1 MTAPTMQVLV
11 GFQTTTAFGTPFLLN
26 DAFFGVLNTAGRG
39 TLGGLQYADL
49 TDIVESVNITRGR
62 NRQLDQFNAGTATVS
77 FNNATRILDPLN
89 TASIYYPFV
98 LPRCPIIIL
107 ANGIPIYT
115 GLVTDW
121 DIEYDIANQDMMYAS
136 CSDQFTVLANQAL
149 NAVTPAVE
157 SSSARINTVLDL
169 PEIVYQG
176 PREVTTGSSTLGA
189 FAIEQDT
196 NCLNYLQQVTT
207 SEQGYLYVASDGT
220 LTFKGRTSV
229 LNPVANA
236 TFTYDG
242 TGIPYQTLLNEYGDE
257 LLYNYI
263 VTESPAGA
271 AQTTSDADSINLYQ
285 AQQYSVLDL
294 LNSSTIE
301 VGDLGDYLL
310 GKYRNP
316 ALRFNGLSTQL
327 AALTETQQNV
337 CFNLDLTDICT
348 VTKNF
353 VTGTPSD
360 LSQTLI
366 VSGVS
371 HNIVP
376 GSHIVSYTFES
387 TDGNQYLTLDDAIF
401 GLLAG
406 LAYDA
411 SLQYDQA
418 GFIYNNSSNGN
429 LLGW

>member
-11 GFQTTTAFGTPFLLN
+11 GFQTTTGFGFPFLLN
-26 DAFFGVLNTAGRG
+26 DAFYGVLDTPDRG

-49 TDIVESVNITRGR
+49 TNLVESVNITRGR

-77 FNNATRILDPLN
+77 FDNATRILDPLN

-115 GLVTDW
+115 GLITDW
-121 DIEYDIANQDMMYAS
+121 NLNYDIANQDMMYAA

-149 NAVTPAVE
+149 NAVTPAQE
-157 SSSARINTVLDL
+157 LSSTRINTILNL
-169 PEIVYQG
+169 PEILYQG
-176 PREVTTGSSTLGA
+176 PRDITTGSSTLGA
-189 FAIEQDT
+189 FAITQDT
-196 NCLNYLQQVTT
+196 NCLDYLQQVTT
-207 SEQGYLYVASDGT
+207 SEQGYLYIASDGT

-229 LNPVANA
+229 FNPVANA

-242 TGIPYQTLLNEYGDE
+242 TGIPYQTLLNEFGDE
-257 LLYNYI
+257 NLYNYI

-271 AQTTSDADSINLYQ
+271 EQITSDPDSINLYQ
-285 AQQYSVLDL
+285 TQQYAVLDL
-294 LNSSTIE
+294 LNSTTSE
-301 VGDLGDYLL
+301 VAGLGDYLL

-316 ALRFNGLSTQL
+316 VLRFNGLSTQL

-348 VTKNF
+348 VTKNY

-360 LSQTLI
+360 VSQTVI

-376 GSHIVSYTFES
+376 GSHIISYTFES
-387 TDGNQYLTLDDAIF
+387 TDGNQYLTLDDTIF
-401 GLLAG
+401 GTLDNNLLA
-406 LAYDA
+406 
-411 SLQYDQA
+411 
-418 GFIYNNSSNGN
+418 F
-429 LLGW
+429 

>member
-1 MTAPTMQVLV
+1 MTAPVMQVLV
-11 GFQTTTAFGTPFLLN
+11 GFQTTTGFGTPFLLN
-26 DAFFGVLNTAGRG
+26 DAFFGVLDTAGRG

-49 TDIVESVNITRGR
+49 TSLVESVNIKRGR

-77 FNNATRILDPLN
+77 FDNATRILDPSN

-115 GLVTDW
+115 GLITDW
-121 DIEYDIANQDMMYAS
+121 NLNYDIANQDIMYAA
-136 CSDQFTVLANQAL
+136 CSDQFTVLANQSFGGFS
-149 NAVTPAVE
+149 NTEV
-157 SSSARINTVLDL
+157 SSSELVKAVLIQPDVL
-169 PEIVYQG
+169 YQG
-176 PREVTTGSSTLGA
+176 PQEITTGSSTMGA
-189 FAIEQDT
+189 FFIDVDT
-196 NCLNYLQQVTT
+196 NCLDYLQRITT
-207 SEQGYLYVASDGT
+207 SEQGYLYIAADGT

-229 LNPVANA
+229 LNPVADA

-242 TGIPYQTLLNEYGDE
+242 TGIPYQTLLNEFGDE

-271 AQTTSDADSINLYQ
+271 AQTTSDADSIALYQ
-285 AQQYSVLDL
+285 TQTYQVLDL
-294 LNSSTIE
+294 LNSTVTE
-301 VGDLGDYLL
+301 VAGLGEYLL

-316 ALRFNGLSTQL
+316 VLRFNGLSTQL

-337 CFNLDLTDICT
+337 CLNLDLTDVCT

-360 LSQTLI
+360 ISQTLI

-376 GSHIVSYTFES
+376 GSHIISYTFEA
-387 TDGNQYLTLDDAIF
+387 TDANQYMTLDDTIF
-401 GLLAG
+401 GTL
-406 LAYDA
+406 D
-411 SLQYDQA
+411 
-418 GFIYNNSSNGN
+418 NN
-429 LLGW
+429 LLSF